1 MLAWKDALVF
11 AVLKKSFPQGLKPH
25 SFFRAHG
32 TSEAVPFQNA
42 DFSWDF
48 CWEKLHMRR
57 RMLQL
62 CVPAILLAGVVA
74 RAQDFAAN
82 WQGTFH
88 AGDENRRIVL
98 QIAKGDKGDW
108 KATSCSIDFMRDE
121 VKVDSLDVHGA
132 SVQFKVNGGKG
143 AFAGTISADGRSI
156 SGEWTWFEQ
165 TAPLELRRATKET
178 AWATPFF
185 YQYHMKNVTYL
196 RPSPQEAK
204 IPFSPRLAVD
214 YMEQG
219 AAAWTGEWK
228 CVACHTNGSYMV
240 VRPLMTEQL
249 GPPQKELR
257 AFFVS
262 TLQEELATDPA
273 DMRPE
278 LDSTHAVYVAAGL
291 AIWDA
296 HVTHRL
302 SPETTEALS
311 MMFKL
316 QRADGDWTISDDNNP
331 PLESNRFQLATVAAR
346 AVGNAPGWLAQQR
359 GTALEAKINL
369 LESYLRAERKVQG
382 DYDRTDLLW
391 AATELPGLL
400 DAKRMQE
407 LVAMIWAHQ
416 RADGGWSI
424 RTFAQP
430 EEWGKG
436 NRAAKLRA
444 EPELAD
450 PPSDGHMTGLAIIA
464 LREAGVP
471 ASDARIE
478 RGIAWLEKNQ
488 RSSGRWWTR
497 SLNRD
502 GWQFISYSG
511 TAYPLLALSL
521 CDALPASAMANGM
534 AAGSR

>member
-1 MLAWKDALVF
+1 
-11 AVLKKSFPQGLKPH
+11 
-25 SFFRAHG
+25 
-32 TSEAVPFQNA
+32 
-42 DFSWDF
+42 
-48 CWEKLHMRR
+48 MRR
-57 RMLQL
+57 RVLQVCAAVIFL
-62 CVPAILLAGVVA
+62 TGFA
-74 RAQDFAAN
+74 RAQDLGAN

-88 AGDENRRIVL
+88 AGDEDRRIVVL
-98 QIAKGDKGDW
+98 IAMGDKGEW
-108 KATSCSIDFMRDE
+108 TARDCFIE
-121 VKVDSLDVHGA
+121 FLHDPAKVESFAARGSHVD
-132 SVQFKVNGGKG
+132 FKVEGGKG
-143 AFAGTISADGRSI
+143 AFDGTIGADGNSI
-156 SGEWTWFEQ
+156 EGTWTWNGQ
-165 TAPLELRRATKET
+165 TGPLTLRRAGKEA
-178 AWATPFF
+178 AWATPFL
-185 YQYHMKNVTYL
+185 YQYHMKNVTYA
-196 RPSPQEAK
+196 RPSPEEAK

-219 AAAWTGEWK
+219 AAAWSQDWK

-262 TLQEELATDPA
+262 TLQEELAMEPA
-273 DMRPE
+273 EMRPE
-278 LDSTHAVYVAAGL
+278 LDSTQAVYVAAGL

-302 SPETTEALS
+302 SAETSEALS
-311 MMFKL
+311 VMFKL

-331 PLESNRFQLATVAAR
+331 PLESNRYQLATVAAR
-346 AVGNAPGWLAQQR
+346 AIGNAPGWLAAQR
-359 GTALEAKINL
+359 GTAVEAKIDL
-369 LESYLRAERKVQG
+369 LENYLRAERKVQG

-391 AATELPGLL
+391 AAAELPGLL

-407 LVAMIWAHQ
+407 LTAMILAHQ
-416 RADGGWSI
+416 QADGGWSI

-444 EPELAD
+444 EPELAEH
-450 PPSDGHMTGLAIIA
+450 PSDGHMTGLAIIA
-464 LREAGVP
+464 LRKAGVP
-471 ASDARIE
+471 ASDARIA
-478 RGIAWLEKNQ
+478 RGVTWLENNQ

-511 TAYPLLALSL
+511 TAYPLLALSM
-521 CDALPASAMANGM
+521 CGALPASSGGM
-534 AAGSR
+534 AAGAR